1 MMTFE
6 FNATGDYKAQ
16 LNGYIDTIYG
26 LTFESPA
33 QRVEVADALTESYF
47 MATGKV
53 PDVVPLDRLS
63 TFILLDTLKSK
74 DQTKKNQENA
84 ILSETQFENR
94 YRKERSDKYGENY
107 GVDGKNY
114 NPPTRQR
121 EKYQSKLK
129 FK

>member
-74 DQTKKNQENA
+74 DTGKKSQDDA
-84 ILSETQFENR
+84 ILSDTQLKHR
-94 YRKERSDKYGENY
+94 QTKERSDKYSENY
-107 GVDGKNY
+107 GADGRNY
-114 NPPTRQR
+114 NPPTRQQ
-121 EKYQSKLK
+121 EKYQTKLK
-129 FK
+129 IK